1 MKKVLSVL
9 MTGLL
14 LTGCASAKNEMDRAL
29 SLRTKL
35 LQAASC
41 AFEAEVTAD
50 YDDKL
55 YTFGMDCTG
64 DAQGNVTFCVTSPET
79 ISGINGKIDRQ
90 GGALTFENTALQFGL
105 LADGQLSP
113 VSAPWVL
120 LRALRGG
127 YLTSAGMEDGHLRLS
142 VNDSYADNAL
152 NLDVWLDAADIPQ
165 RADVCYDGKRILS
178 IRVENFVIS

>member
-9 MTGLL
+9 MAGLL
-14 LTGCASAKNEMDRAL
+14 LTGCASAQKEMDRAL

-50 YDDKL
+50 YGDKL

-64 DAQGNVTFCVTSPET
+64 DAQGNVTFRVRDPET
-79 ISGINGKIDRQ
+79 ISGISGKIDRQ

-127 YLTSAGMEDGHLRLS
+127 YLTSAGMEDGLLRLS
-142 VNDSYADNAL
+142 VNDSYADNAM
-152 NLDVWLDAADIPQ
+152 NLDVWLDEADIPQ
-165 RADVCYDGKRILS
+165 RAEVCYDGKRILS
-178 IRVENFVIS
+178 ICVENFVIS